1 MNLAK
6 PSTWLSLTAVCDA
19 NGNRYPLTNTDFHSH
34 PDRHTNARPADSDAG
49 THSHSD
55 SDAYTHAYTSYPHT
69 QCYRYSH
76 ADANPYSDP
85 DTGTVG
91 PLRARPTP

>member
-34 PDRHTNARPADSDAG
+34 P
-49 THSHSD
+49 D